1 MSFCFQEESFLR
13 FRKKKTCNLLLNIRY
28 SLAVLNKICSFGSA
42 QFSTV
47 GWLYMRV
54 KMNFGQQST
63 KVKQLSD
70 IIEQDIRMGRY
81 KTCSALPSINH
92 LSEAYGVSRDTV
104 FKAFSQLKE
113 RRLIDAVP
121 GKGYYVINRQE
132 RIFLLLDEYSPFKDT
147 LYNSFIKGLLPACKV
162 DLWFHQYNEH
172 IFNTVLHEAI
182 GRYNYYVVMNFDNE
196 KFSPLL
202 GKINPSR
209 LLLLDFGKF
218 DKGSCSYICQDF
230 DGAFYEALT
239 RLSDRLCRYRKVVFQ
254 LSSGSKHPR
263 SSIQSFE
270 QFGRDNGLSVE
281 VTEVEELD
289 RIEPGVAYIVI
300 RQMDVVNVIK
310 RSRAMGLKCGADFGL
325 VAYNDT
331 PAYEVIDDGITSI
344 SIDWNRMGQKLA
356 RFITTGEP
364 VYEYLPTEVH
374 LRHSV

>member
-1 MSFCFQEESFLR
+1 MV
-13 FRKKKTCNLLLNIRY
+13 I
-28 SLAVLNKICSFGSA
+28 LNKIRFFGSA

-47 GWLYMRV
+47 GWLYMRMEM
-54 KMNFGQQST
+54 KFGQQST

-81 KTCSALPSINH
+81 KTRSALPSINH
-92 LSEAYGVSRDTV
+92 LSESYGVSRDTV
-104 FKAFSQLKE
+104 FKAFALLKE

-147 LYNSFIKGLLPACKV
+147 LYNSFVKGLPPSCKV

-182 GRYNYYVVMNFDNE
+182 GLYNYYVVMNFDNE

-202 GKINPSR
+202 SKINPLR

-230 DGAFYEALT
+230 DEAFYKALT
-239 RLSDRLCRYRKVVFQ
+239 RLSDRLCRYRKIVFQ
-254 LSSGSKHPR
+254 LSPGSKHPR

-270 QFGRDNGLSVE
+270 QYGRDNGLLAE

-289 RIEPGVAYIVI
+289 RIEAGVAYIVI
-300 RQMDVVNVIK
+300 RQMDVVNVVK
-310 RSRAMGLKCGADFGL
+310 RSRAMGLKCGVDFGL

-331 PAYEVIDDGITSI
+331 PAYEVIDNGITAI

-356 RFITTGEP
+356 WSISTGVP
-364 VYEYLPTEVH
+364 VHEYLPTEVH